1 MWLWVEIDIFTLETS
16 FYVWDFTA
24 TILVYPDSFNQWPSC
39 DTDQGQL
46 WEEGPYCA
54 FDQASADGALPQ
66 WRCTLF
72 AHHQMS
78 ARDEDDVHFFIHT
91 HLTGTLLLQA
101 TQLLLHGEVW
111 KWIKIQND
119 LNINIF

>member
-1 MWLWVEIDIFTLETS
+1 M
-16 FYVWDFTA
+16 
-24 TILVYPDSFNQWPSC
+24 
-39 DTDQGQL
+39 GQL
-46 WEEGPYCA
+46 WQEGPYCA
-54 FDQASADGALPQ
+54 FDQPSADGALPQ

-78 ARDEDDVHFFIHT
+78 AWDEDDVNFFIHT

-111 KWIKIQND
+111 KLIKIKNYLYSILEFKLFFVEIAMKSKALYKWKQRRSHSD
-119 LNINIF
+119 TGVS